1 VPLNLT
7 IGTLSPTRQTI
18 KDSMDM
24 VNLLWPKVEN
34 LVVIVVGVQV
44 IGWGQMILLI
54 YTFSRDIKEIVQEDM
69 LCWSRCIDK
78 HVILNILSLW

>member
-1 VPLNLT
+1 MGYIIYDNNIIFVCVFTARWLVPLNLT
-7 IGTLSPTRQTI
+7 IGTLSPTRRQTI

-44 IGWGQMILLI
+44 IGWGQI
-54 YTFSRDIKEIVQEDM
+54 YFWFTPFQETSRK
-69 LCWSRCIDK
+69 
-78 HVILNILSLW
+78 